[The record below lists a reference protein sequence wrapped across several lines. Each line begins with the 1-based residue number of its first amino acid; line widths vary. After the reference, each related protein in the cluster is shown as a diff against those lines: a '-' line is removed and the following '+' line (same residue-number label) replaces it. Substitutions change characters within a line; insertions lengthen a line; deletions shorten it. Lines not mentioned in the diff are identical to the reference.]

1 MRLLLQSDIVVWI
14 GVGYVIFVYGLLFS
28 YARRSLRSMPSSSRP
43 PLSIAARTFEAN
55 RRGG

>member
-28 YARRSLRSMPSSSRP
+28 YARKVPEVDAVEQSTPAEHRSPYV
-43 PLSIAARTFEAN
+43 
-55 RRGG
+55 